1 VAEAG
6 LKLVILLPLLPNCS
20 HSKLVPP
27 KPASRV
33 LTLIDPDDH
42 FMVHLLQEPLV
53 KFWLS
58 EVSSCNFCILW
69 YHKNLLLQLVNNT
82 VDLTEF

>member
-1 VAEAG
+1 
-6 LKLVILLPLLPNCS
+6 
-20 HSKLVPP
+20 
-27 KPASRV
+27 
-33 LTLIDPDDH
+33 
-42 FMVHLLQEPLV
+42 MVHLLQEPLV